1 MQKIRKKYLPKDDKK
16 SLAHTLKSSKPL
28 SKLSEKEKPLSMDRV
43 STPKGKSKLQIKDR
57 PLSHKNDLLNKTAK
71 HTEKKQIKFV
81 KGNKQEKDKK
91 EKEEKL
97 KKEREEISDSN
108 TLVQNNIIET
118 EELNETIKEK
128 N

>member
-71 HTEKKQIKFV
+71 HNLLKGINKKKTR
-81 KGNKQEKDKK
+81 KK
-91 EKEEKL
+91 
-97 KKEREEISDSN
+97 KK
-108 TLVQNNIIET
+108 
-118 EELNETIKEK
+118 K

>member
-71 HTEKKQIKFV
+71 HNEKKQIKFV

-97 KKEREEISDSN
+97 KKEREEK
-108 TLVQNNIIET
+108 LK
-118 EELNETIKEK
+118 KEK
-128 N
+128 EAKEKREKDKKEKEEKLK